1 MGDGNR
7 SKGLALLRTMR
18 NRNTGSLLCSDGS
31 RVMTQAHF
39 LRLGCRH
46 VLHSAEVEVVLP
58 ALLAKLWDHLVRD
71 QPCKSTR
78 KSNNDDNSRSS
89 SQIKE
94 NGSTVIPLAVCWTAL
109 QVNQPI
115 ALLLGDGDLVRGRSL
130 VQALLTTVEPA
141 GTMGAGGDLEGGDE
155 DKNGLSQ
162 SGTKMMTWASLLTTM
177 TSPVGMAAARLL
189 VSLPK
194 KIESIWEE
202 LMLSQTHPKKP
213 AAAVWARLEN
223 DDELCWLLGSGDS
236 AQGFN
241 LLKLLKYSEEMA
253 WAIDEEHQVCL

>member
-1 MGDGNR
+1 VISLIGGGNR
-7 SKGLALLRTMR
+7 SKGFALLRTIR
-18 NRNTGSLLCSDGS
+18 NSNTGSLLCSDGS

-46 VLHSAEVEVVLP
+46 VLHSAEIEVVLP
-58 ALLAKLWDHLVRD
+58 ALLAKLWARLVR
-71 QPCKSTR
+71 K
-78 KSNNDDNSRSS
+78 
-89 SQIKE
+89 
-94 NGSTVIPLAVCWTAL
+94 NGSTTISSEVCWTAFHSDDS
-109 QVNQPI
+109 I
-115 ALLLGDGDLVRGRSL
+115 ALLLGDGDLVQGRSL
-130 VQALLTTVEPA
+130 VQALLTTARPA
-141 GTMGAGGDLEGGDE
+141 VKTGAGDL
-155 DKNGLSQ
+155 NGS
-162 SGTKMMTWASLLTTM
+162 SGSFDGESKMMTWASLLTTM

-236 AQGFN
+236 ALG
-241 LLKLLKYSEEMA
+241 LGALKHMKDYEGMA
-253 WAIDEEHQVCL
+253 WVNDDDLKVFSRDDYYVFMIYDLPS

>member
-18 NRNTGSLLCSDGS
+18 NSNTGSLLCSDGS

-189 VSLPK
+189 VSLPLRLQA
-194 KIESIWEE
+194 IWAE
-202 LMLSQTHPKKP
+202 LLLLKVRPKKP
-213 AAAVWARLEN
+213 AAAAWARLEN